1 MKTYIYSSILIV
13 VALFAT
19 SNLQAQQHNNHDKNK
34 YVVLTK
40 KIPQLQPILLTAE
53 ALKKE
58 DGKNFGDFQ
67 VIICGKEIGDITD
80 TEKIGAFIKKAEQLG
95 VQLVAC
101 GFSLEK
107 FQIDKTRIPTEM
119 KVVENGILY
128 NFQLQKK
135 GYKSLSL

>member
-1 MKTYIYSSILIV
+1 MKKYFMSSIFIMIT
-13 VALFAT
+13 LFSTAT
-19 SNLQAQQHNNHDKNK
+19 LRAQQMNTGKNN

-40 KIPQLQPILLTAE
+40 KVPQLQPIILTAE
-53 ALKKE
+53 ALKAE
-58 DGKNFGDFQ
+58 EGDAFGDFQ

-80 TEKIGAFIKKAEQLG
+80 TEKISGFIEKAEKVG

-101 GFSLEK
+101 GFSLHKFKVDEK
-107 FQIDKTRIPTEM
+107 KVPHEM
-119 KVVENGILY
+119 KVVKNGILY